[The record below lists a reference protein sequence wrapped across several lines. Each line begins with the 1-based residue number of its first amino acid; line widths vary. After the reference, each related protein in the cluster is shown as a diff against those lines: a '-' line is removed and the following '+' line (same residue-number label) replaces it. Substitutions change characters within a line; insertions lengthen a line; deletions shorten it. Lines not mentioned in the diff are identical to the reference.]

1 MRYVTGASP
10 GRFSARRQLDNTSI
24 SRRTAREKHFSEIIF
39 PDDRYILL
47 LLQSYFAKHSC
58 LPDGATNGSPAPGVL
73 LALARCTACYLRST
87 ATQVLHSCGITFLD
101 SLQGGAG

>member
-1 MRYVTGASP
+1 MRHMTGASP

-24 SRRTAREKHFSEIIF
+24 SQRTAREKNFVEIIF
-39 PDDRYILL
+39 RIIDTYYCYCNRILL
-47 LLQSYFAKHSC
+47 NIPVYLTV
-58 LPDGATNGSPAPGVL
+58 ATNGSPAPGVL